1 MSLFLILNRSLHVIG
16 LHSITVRHHDPLE
29 PAAYFVVDDDW
40 YVIQLLPMFSA
51 LTLLVR
57 QQEGHR
63 PVKH

>member
-1 MSLFLILNRSLHVIG
+1 MIG